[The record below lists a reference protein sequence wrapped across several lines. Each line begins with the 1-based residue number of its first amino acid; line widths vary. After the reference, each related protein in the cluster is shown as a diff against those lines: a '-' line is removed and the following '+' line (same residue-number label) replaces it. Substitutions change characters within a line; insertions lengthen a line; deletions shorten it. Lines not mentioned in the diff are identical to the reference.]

1 VGALGLIDGF
11 VHPALAAGALLA
23 AVPLLIHLLNRQRHR
38 PMPWAA
44 MRFVQAAWKR
54 TRRRARFENLI
65 LLLLRMAAVALLA
78 FAVARPFAGGSSP
91 LAGLTDSRRDLV
103 LALDGSASTG
113 WRGSAQSV
121 FEQILERARA
131 HLNELD
137 GGRGD
142 RVRLFLC
149 GAHPRLLSWRS
160 PEEALELLSTLAEPT
175 DEPFDLAAALAALRE
190 LAAEDARANGRS
202 ALEIRLLTD
211 LQRHSFDPPPE
222 DAEGGSA
229 GPSAIEELDQLRE
242 LGARVLVEDLGPAEP
257 QPQNLAVTEVALSDD
272 RLALDLPAE
281 VQVRVQNFGPQ
292 TATGVRLALEV
303 DGERRPARVIEVPG
317 RGEVRAAFD
326 VSFSASGDHT
336 LLARLDSDRLT
347 VDDAR
352 ALAVRIPPPLR
363 VLLVDGE
370 PAFEIDRDET
380 GYLALALAPPA
391 DDGPGRLPAPFQVEV
406 VEPSRFGS
414 GETDL
419 ANFDVIV
426 LANVPGLSPAT
437 QARLEQR
444 VAAGAGLLITVGDGV
459 ASNVQAWNRLFSA
472 VGAGLLPAELTDP
485 VPVADRRR
493 DWWRVKAFQEDHP
506 ALRFFAD
513 ERWKALLTEV
523 PIYSFLGAKPLPDAR
538 VLASLD
544 DPGASPLLVER
555 SYDRGRVFLWLTTI
569 DAAWARVAESP
580 RTLVPLVHEL
590 VRYAGTPDAPAL
602 NVALGTPF
610 VAELASYPQRPVVL
624 RPDGARRPLEA
635 EPSEVAPGVWRL
647 PPVTETDRAGLYRVE
662 LEGAPAVPFAVQFDA
677 DESDLE
683 RLEPS
688 ALEKLHPA
696 LVLASGDASDSGDVE
711 LDSGAQGELWRAL
724 AIACLAA
731 LVGESLWAAWIGRR
745 RSGR

>member
-1 VGALGLIDGF
+1 MGLIDGF

-113 WRGSAQSV
+113 WRGSARSV
-121 FEQILERARA
+121 FESILERARA

-175 DEPFDLAAALAALRE
+175 DEPFDLAATLAALRE

-202 ALEIRLLTD
+202 ALEMRLLTD
-211 LQRHSFDPPPE
+211 LQRHSFDPAPDE
-222 DAEGGSA
+222 AQGGASA
-229 GPSAIEELDQLRE
+229 PSAIEELEALRA

-257 QPQNLAVTEVALSDD
+257 QPENVAVTDIALSDD

-281 VQVRVQNFGPQ
+281 VSVRVQNFGPQ
-292 TATGVRLALEV
+292 TEGVRLALEV
-303 DGERRPARVIEVPG
+303 DGERRPVRALDVPG
-317 RGEVRAAFD
+317 RGEAREVFEVAFA
-326 VSFSASGDHT
+326 ASGDHT
-336 LLARLDSDRLT
+336 LVARLESDRLT

-352 ALAVRIPPPLR
+352 ALVLRIPPPLR

-380 GYLALALAPPA
+380 GYLALALSPPG

-406 VEPSRFGS
+406 VEPARFGS

-419 ANFDVIV
+419 ADFDVIV
-426 LANVPGLSPAT
+426 LANVPGLSPTT

-444 VAAGAGLLITVGDGV
+444 IAAGAGLLVTVGDGV
-459 ASNVQAWNRLFSA
+459 ASNVQAWNRLFSSE
-472 VGAGLLPAELTDP
+472 GAGLLPAELFEP

-493 DWWRVKAFQEDHP
+493 DWWRVQSFQEDHP

-523 PIYSFLGAKPLPDAR
+523 PIYNFLGAKALPDAR

-544 DPGASPLLVER
+544 DPGSSPLLVER
-555 SYDRGRVFLWLTTI
+555 GYDRGRVFLWLTTI
-569 DAAWARVAESP
+569 DPAWARVAESP

-590 VRYAGTPDAPAL
+590 LRCAGTPDAPAL
-602 NVALGTPF
+602 NVELGVPF

-624 RPDGARRPLEA
+624 RPDGGRRPLEA

-647 PPVTETDRAGLYRVE
+647 PPVTDTDRSGLYRVE
-662 LEGAPAVPFAVQFDA
+662 IEGAAALPFAVHLDTA
-677 DESDLE
+677 ESDLE
-683 RLEPS
+683 RLAPT

-696 LVLASGDASDSGDVE
+696 LVLASGDASDAGDLE